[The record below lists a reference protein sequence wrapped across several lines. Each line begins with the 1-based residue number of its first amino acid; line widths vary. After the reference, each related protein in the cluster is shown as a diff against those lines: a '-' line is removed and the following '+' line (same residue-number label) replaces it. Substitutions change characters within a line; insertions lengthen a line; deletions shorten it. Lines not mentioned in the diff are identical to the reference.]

1 MKQQYKRKGE
11 IVLLQKPSAVIA
23 LGGHLTLIQ
32 RKFYNVMLKHVKE
45 ELKKDPNKMIFSIP
59 LAQFQRFVSNN
70 INDKHHFIYEES
82 LKKMHKME
90 VVYNVLG
97 KDNKL
102 RGQLEAYL
110 INEIGWEKNGTELI
124 VKFSLP
130 SFILEAIKN
139 IINGNNNT
147 LYANIDLMIIKGLK
161 SKYSIVLYELCKDY
175 EKAEVPVMTIKQ
187 LRTILDIQDKKSY
200 QRFDNIKNKVLDP
213 AIKELNTNPDV
224 PFTISYTLI
233 KEWRRYTHIKFHISP
248 KKALPEDTTKSN
260 IAVFLSAI
268 PEKYHS
274 DSLKKALEKAIKKYS
289 TTYILA
295 QIEYVN
301 KHHPN
306 GYVPYLQ
313 SALKSDF
320 AQIKSREAELEARE
334 KVENLIEKIKAFDI
348 HNIPLE
354 GEGNKT
360 IYDVYVTKKSTV
372 VISLLTENGVV
383 VERYSLLSD
392 ADKAVKRLQEL
403 LKALKKSSKKQPA

>member
-1 MKQQYKRKGE
+1 MKEEIKRKGE
-11 IVLLQKPSAVIA
+11 IVLLQKPSSVIA

-45 ELKKDPNKMIFSIP
+45 ELKKDSNKIVFSIS
-59 LAQFQRFVSNN
+59 LSQFKQFISNN
-70 INDKHHFIYEES
+70 INDKNHFIYEES
-82 LKKMHKME
+82 LKKMHRME

-97 KDNKL
+97 KDNKVK
-102 RGQLEAYL
+102 GQLEAYL
-110 INEIGWEKNGTELI
+110 LNEIGWEKNGTELT

-139 IINGNNNT
+139 IIKGNNNA
-147 LYANIDLMIIKGLK
+147 LYANIDLMIIKGLR

-175 EKAEVPVMTIKQ
+175 EKAEVPAMTIKQ
-187 LRTILDIQDKKSY
+187 LKTILDIQNKKSY
-200 QRFDNIKNKVLDP
+200 QRFNNVKSRVLDP

-233 KEWRRYTHIKFHISP
+233 KKWKQYTHIKFHISP

-260 IAVFLSAI
+260 IAIFLSAI

-274 DSLKKALEKAIKKYS
+274 DFLKKALEKAVKKYS
-289 TTYILA
+289 AAYILA

-320 AQIKSREAELEARE
+320 AQAKSKEAELEARE

-348 HNIPLE
+348 HNTPLE

-360 IYDVYVTKKSTV
+360 IYDVYITKKSTV

-383 VERYSLLSD
+383 VERYSLLSN

>member
-59 LAQFQRFVSNN
+59 LTQFQRFVSNN

-110 INEIGWEKNGTELI
+110 INEIGWEKNGAELI

-233 KEWRRYTHIKFHISP
+233 KEWRQYTHIKFHISP

-268 PEKYHS
+268 PEKYHD
-274 DSLKKALEKAIKKYS
+274 DSLKKALEKAVKKYS

-320 AQIKSREAELEARE
+320 AKVKSKEVELEARE
-334 KVENLIEKIKAFDI
+334 KVENLIEKIREFDI
-348 HNIPLE
+348 HNISLE

-403 LKALKKSSKKQPA
+403 LKVLKKSSKKQPA